1 MTEYIDEKVE
11 EWIKE
16 VARLSEFAI
25 TQPQESNAVY
35 TFGLKHRWAYFLRT
49 LPDIQDLLQPLEN
62 AIAKAFL
69 PAITE
74 HECTQLEREILA
86 LQVRKGGLGVTNS
99 YQEAAVE
106 YAASTKIT
114 APLVEQIQSQRH
126 ELPDD
131 FRIQSLKQIARKDK
145 NDAINEKA
153 EVINISASQ
162 RTKRML
168 EFALEKGSS
177 TWLTVIQT
185 SDLIYISVS
194 SRMD

>member
-1 MTEYIDEKVE
+1 M
-11 EWIKE
+11 
-16 VARLSEFAI
+16 
-25 TQPQESNAVY
+25 
-35 TFGLKHRWAYFLRT
+35 
-49 LPDIQDLLQPLEN
+49 
-62 AIAKAFL
+62 
-69 PAITE
+69 
-74 HECTQLEREILA
+74 
-86 LQVRKGGLGVTNS
+86 RKGGLGVTNS
-99 YQEAAVE
+99 YKEAAVE

-126 ELPDD
+126 ELLDD
-131 FRIQSLKQIARKDK
+131 SRMQSLKQIAWKEK

-168 EFALEKGSS
+168 EFASEKGSS

-194 SRMD
+194 SRMN